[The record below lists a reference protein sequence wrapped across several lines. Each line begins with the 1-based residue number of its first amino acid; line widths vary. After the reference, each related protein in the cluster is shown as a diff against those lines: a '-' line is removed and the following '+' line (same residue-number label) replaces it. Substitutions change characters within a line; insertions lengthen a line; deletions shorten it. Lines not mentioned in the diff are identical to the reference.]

1 VHEFEAAQVQR
12 QPLLRDPPPR
22 TQPRA
27 QEQPGAFQRVDVD
40 LAEPIP
46 VFIPGELPGGRN
58 GFAFATADVSAF
70 LDSDDEVA
78 RVAAES
84 ASW

>member
-1 VHEFEAAQVQR
+1 
-12 QPLLRDPPPR
+12 
-22 TQPRA
+22 
-27 QEQPGAFQRVDVD
+27 VD

-58 GFAFATADVSAF
+58 GFAFATTDVSAF